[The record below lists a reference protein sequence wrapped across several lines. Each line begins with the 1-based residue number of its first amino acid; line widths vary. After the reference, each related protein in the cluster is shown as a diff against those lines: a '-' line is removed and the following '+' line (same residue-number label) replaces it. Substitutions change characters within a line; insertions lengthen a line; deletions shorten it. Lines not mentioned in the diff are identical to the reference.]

1 MTSIHDRTTGRAG
14 APLMNIR
21 VKLVNW
27 EEGNYLITD
36 KPRPRGE
43 IHIGGDNI
51 ATGYFK
57 NEKKTDEDFY
67 DEDGRRW
74 FRTGDIGE
82 VFEDGVLKIVDRK
95 KDLVKLQHGEYV
107 SYGKVEAVLKTC
119 PIIDN
124 VCLYADPSKN
134 YLIAIVVPDRS
145 QLKDLAAK
153 SNDAQSLE
161 DLIKDSEIE
170 KKIVALAVSYGQR
183 NGLERFELPTK
194 LILTLEEWTPDSGLV
209 TAAFKIRR
217 RQIVDHYKQD
227 IDRIYV

>member
-1 MTSIHDRTTGRAG
+1 
-14 APLMNIR
+14 MNIR

-43 IHIGGDNI
+43 IHIGGDNV

-57 NEKKTDEDFY
+57 NVSKTNEDFY
-67 DEDGRRW
+67 EEDGRRW

-82 VFEDGVLKIVDRK
+82 FYDDGVLKIVDRK

-119 PIIDN
+119 PIIEN
-124 VCLYADPSKN
+124 VCLYADPSKS
-134 YLIAIVVPDRS
+134 YLVAVVVPDRIK
-145 QLKDLAAK
+145 LKDLAP
-153 SNDAQSLE
+153 
-161 DLIKDSEIE
+161 DLSTQDSIKDKAIE
-170 KKIVALAVSYGQR
+170 KQIVALALSYGQQ
-183 NGLERFELPTK
+183 NGLERFELPAK
-194 LILTLEEWTPDSGLV
+194 MVLTLDEWTPESGLV

-217 RQIVDHYKQD
+217 RQIVEHYKGS
-227 IDRIYV
+227 IDKIYV